1 MTTLTFAPISGEAV
15 RVKSTKR
22 REPVPAGHVRDLLR
36 EIVIAMHATRV
47 VGDTGRQDEDFD
59 TDE

>member
-1 MTTLTFAPISGEAV
+1 MTTLTFAPITTETV

-22 REPVPAGHVRDLLR
+22 REPVPAGHVHDLLR

-47 VGDTGRQDEDFD
+47 VGKVGRQDEYID

>member
-1 MTTLTFAPISGEAV
+1 MTTLTFAPISTETV

-22 REPVPAGHVRDLLR
+22 REPVPAGHVHDLLR

-47 VGDTGRQDEDFD
+47 VGKVGHQDEYID